1 MIVGDRKIRV
11 GRGRRIESSE
21 DEDAGERRG
30 VNDSVNASA

>member
-11 GRGRRIESSE
+11 GRGRRKESSE

-30 VNDSVNASA
+30 VNDSANASV